1 MQLLSLLR
9 SCSILSFLVLLHEIL
24 EVQSLYHGNRSKVP
38 AVIIFGDSIVD
49 PGNNNM
55 LPTIA
60 KCNFPPYGR
69 DFIQHKPTG
78 RFSNGKIPSD
88 MLASALGIKEYLPAY
103 LDPQLK
109 PKDLLTGVSFASA
122 GAGYDPLTAE
132 LLSVLSL
139 SDQLEMFKE
148 YIGKLKG
155 IVGEERAGRIVS
167 DSFYLVVFGF
177 NDVATTYFFTPLR
190 RIQYDFPSYSRFL
203 AQSASSFFQMNDL
216 SAVASNRIMDT
227 LADNLQLRNAVGG
240 LEGKNSSLQDRVAE
254 LEKKEKTD
262 KEVIT
267 PLRKDLEDTQRKLKE
282 SEEVVS
288 ELVRDRSV
296 VEAGAITKFKESE
309 DFGFEVAFHAL
320 DFEVRGFKECK
331 RQFPQIM
338 PDFPVERFTTPK
350 TNTVATDSP
359 IIAELNPPS
368 ANV

>member
-203 AQSASSFFQMNDL
+203 AQSASSFFQELYNL
-216 SAVASNRIMDT
+216 GVRKIGVVGLPPIGCVPSQRT
-227 LADNLQLRNAVGG
+227 LAGGILRDCQATYNQAAIKVNLELSKALEDLRNRAEGVAVQ
-240 LEGKNSSLQDRVAE
+240 ENS
-254 LEKKEKTD
+254 
-262 KEVIT
+262 
-267 PLRKDLEDTQRKLKE
+267 
-282 SEEVVS
+282 
-288 ELVRDRSV
+288 
-296 VEAGAITKFKESE
+296 
-309 DFGFEVAFHAL
+309 
-320 DFEVRGFKECK
+320 
-331 RQFPQIM
+331 
-338 PDFPVERFTTPK
+338 RFQSYVT
-350 TNTVATDSP
+350 
-359 IIAELNPPS
+359 I
-368 ANV
+368 